1 MALINCPE
9 CGKEISDK
17 SEVCINCGYPI
28 ATIKKYWCTFEGN
41 TYDTSSIADE
51 LLSGEIDDSEAISVM
66 TSEMGCNVFEASY
79 IVKQI
84 KETGFPP
91 RVMHNITL
99 EDYKKNAPPRCPKC
113 GSTDLTTS
121 ARGVSLTRGFIGASK
136 TVFRCSKCGNAFKP
150 SKALRY

>member
-9 CGKEISDK
+9 CKKEISDR
-17 SEVCINCGYPI
+17 SDICIHCGYPI
-28 ATIKKYWCTFEGN
+28 ARLKKFQCKFG
-41 TYDTSSIADE
+41 DQFFDLSSIAED
-51 LLSGEIDDSEAISVM
+51 LLDGNKNDHETIEM
-66 TSEMGCNVFEASY
+66 LKQEMGCNVFEASY
-79 IVKQI
+79 LVKQI

-91 RVMHNITL
+91 KVMHNITL
-99 EDYKKNAPPRCPKC
+99 EDYKRNAPPRCPKC